1 MGLVRQNNGRRIDIE
16 IWALPSNNIEN
27 FLAQIPPPLGIRS
40 IALED
45 GRLVKGFIGEGA
57 GLAHAE
63 DITEFGG
70 WRAYFEA
77 VAIDSKAAKVT

>member
-57 GLAHAE
+57 V
-63 DITEFGG
+63 
-70 WRAYFEA
+70 WRMPRISPSSADGA
-77 VAIDSKAAKVT
+77 LTLRL